1 MKNMSTEIVTTTDWI
16 SAIAAALA
24 CLATFI
30 LAIIAWKQASISDQ
44 QRRILDEHA
53 EIFRRQAGYQGQ
65 QTTIS
70 KRQAE
75 IMERQTDISDQQLTI
90 IKEQETDRKNAAL
103 RADLVVASR
112 VKGEKVLDLIIENN
126 GSGWAREIKIFING
140 YSIGEY
146 PPEICRLLPGSAA
159 QTEIGPGNQLDYLLE
174 FPGVTAPTNLRI
186 DLSWISDN
194 GIRSTNLGFIV
205 PRQELEAYKQEHQGR
220 QSIAENG
227 PRMDAYKRFM
237 ELMSVRPIDTHHAKF
252 GIVPQLETIQLY
264 SSQEVKRIAK
274 DIHEWTIAEMRKSG
288 NIPHLPDFVNRINTE
303 LKPIIKKEIQ
313 DLQANH

>member
-1 MKNMSTEIVTTTDWI
+1 MSTEIVTTTDLI
-16 SAIAAALA
+16 SVIVAALA

-44 QRRILDEHA
+44 QRRILDEQA

-75 IMERQTDISDQQLTI
+75 IMERQTEISDQQLTI

-112 VKGEKVLDLIIENN
+112 VKGENVLDLIIENK

-146 PPEICRLLPGSAA
+146 PLEICRLLPGSAA

-194 GIRSTNLGFIV
+194 GIHSSNLGFIV

-227 PRMDAYKRFM
+227 PRMDAYTRFM
-237 ELMSVRPIDTHHAKF
+237 DIMSMRPIDMHYAQYK
-252 GIVPQLETIQLY
+252 IVPQLETIQLH
-264 SSQEVKRIAK
+264 SSPEVKEAANKIYNWATT
-274 DIHEWTIAEMRKSG
+274 ELKSNG
-288 NIPHLPDFVNRINTE
+288 KIPRLPDFINRINKE
-303 LKPIIKKEIQ
+303 LKPIIKKECENIQ
-313 DLQANH
+313 AMNRN